1 MNRYQALV
9 AANARFDAAVA
20 ERKSA
25 EDGFNAAAF
34 KVQAGTR
41 CAANVAAPDTI
52 YLPSPVTRDGL
63 IELVRGLISDG
74 VIQVAEVIS

>member
-9 AANARFDAAVA
+9 AADARYDAAVGEQA
-20 ERKSA
+20 AARK
-25 EDGFNAAAF
+25 GFDDAAF
-34 KVQAGTR
+34 KVKAGPSR
-41 CAANVAAPDTI
+41 AAIVAAPDTI
-52 YLPSPVTRDGL
+52 CLPSPATRDGL